1 MAIPK
6 LKPLQDLSGGTKTA
20 VKGILIGALVILLG
34 AFGLEASNND
44 FDMGKLMKG
53 EGLKNSKVER
63 DASGNVMRDSTGK
76 VVTSGGKYTNE
87 YNCADFTTQADAQTF
102 FKNAG
107 GLSKDTNRLDGD
119 KDGEACETLPKQEK
133 KAADTTEKIESPD
146 STTNETQ

>member
-6 LKPLQDLSGGTKTA
+6 LKPLENLSGGTKTA

-53 EGLKNSKVER
+53 EGLQNSKVAR

-76 VVTSGGKYTNE
+76 VVTNGGKYTNE
-87 YNCADFTTQADAQTF
+87 YNCDDFKTQEDAQTF
-102 FKNAG
+102 FRNAG
-107 GLSKDTNRLDGD
+107 GTSKDTNKLDGD
-119 KDGEACETLPKQEK
+119 KDGVACESLPKTAKETTKEK
-133 KAADTTEKIESPD
+133 QPEPTE
-146 STTNETQ
+146 